1 MRVIILSWEFPP
13 RVVGQLADYVRE
25 LAAQL
30 VKNEVETYV
39 VTYHDYLTGRSEEP
53 EGVKIYRVTNPVRT
67 HKGVLTWV
75 LTLNQEVERAVASIY
90 YNRDKRVDLIDA
102 QDWHFIPA
110 AVTLKKAFG
119 LPFIYSVESLEDH
132 RCHGADSPFNMAIK
146 SIERVGMCE
155 AERIVVKSQWMRD
168 EVIKCCKVS
177 KDKTKVVLPKT
188 STWMKDIL
196 ESYNS
201 VMEGAKWI
209 KN

>member
-1 MRVIILSWEFPP
+1 MRVVIFSWEFPP

-30 VKNEVETYV
+30 VKNEVEPFV
-39 VTYHDYLTGRSEEP
+39 VTYHDYLTGQSEEL

-67 HKGVLTWV
+67 HKGILTWV
-75 LTLNQEVERAVASIY
+75 LTLNQEVERAVANIY
-90 YNRDKRVDLIDA
+90 YNTGKRVDLIDA
-102 QDWHFIPA
+102 QDWHFIPG
-110 AVTLKKAFG
+110 AVTLKKAFD
-119 LPFIYSVESLEDH
+119 LPFIYSVESLEDL
-132 RCHGADSPFNMAIK
+132 RSHGADSSFNTAIK

-155 AERIVVKSQWMRD
+155 AERIVVKSEWMRD
-168 EVIKCCKVS
+168 EVIKRYKVS
-177 KDKTKVVLPKT
+177 KDKIKVTLPKT

-201 VMEGAKWI
+201 VVEGAKWI